1 MGGGGEKKKE
11 INIIDG
17 GRYNVARDDTMR
29 RNMMSRDVTSVRF
42 SMVVG
47 RGIHRLNW
55 FWRL

>member
-47 RGIHRLNW
+47 RGIHRLN
-55 FWRL
+55 